1 MNFEAVRAFFQP
13 ISNSQLGALERMAH
27 QARAPLAV
35 GLDEVGMTRLAQQV
49 STDVCGVQEIPPRWP
64 GLTQQD

>member
-13 ISNSQLGALERMAH
+13 ISNSQLDALERMAN

-35 GLDEVGMTRLAQQV
+35 GLDEVGMARLAQQV
-49 STDVCGVQEIPPRWP
+49 SADVCGVQEIPPSWT